1 MRGYWCRFF
10 LLKKK
15 STSYHDA
22 DDPRNGEGMGGD
34 WKRDTL
40 QTPLISPQG
49 WRGIVRRSPTQ
60 RIKKIFNKALLRTK
74 NRCSL
79 RSGPLKSPTL
89 PYLFNYFTIKAPTSL
104 VILKDFSAFFL
115 NEIYFKIFKNKQV
128 SRGYS
133 WIFYFL
139 LKIKRMV
146 LTTRLSKGERGD
158 KN

>member
-1 MRGYWCRFF
+1 MAIKAVFIYYIYKKWGTERG
-10 LLKKK
+10 LL
-15 STSYHDA
+15 
-22 DDPRNGEGMGGD
+22 G
-34 WKRDTL
+34 
-40 QTPLISPQG
+40 G

-60 RIKKIFNKALLRTK
+60 RIKIILIRLD
-74 NRCSL
+74 RCSL

-133 WIFYFL
+133 
-139 LKIKRMV
+139 
-146 LTTRLSKGERGD
+146 
-158 KN
+158 

>member
-1 MRGYWCRFF
+1 MGGYWCRFF
-10 LLKKK
+10 YKKK
-15 STSYHDA
+15 INIVSRCGWSKKWGGNGRGLEEGYSP
-22 DDPRNGEGMGGD
+22 DPPNIPP
-34 WKRDTL
+34 K
-40 QTPLISPQG
+40 G

-133 WIFYFL
+133 WIFTFYW
-139 LKIKRMV
+139 K
-146 LTTRLSKGERGD
+146 
-158 KN
+158 